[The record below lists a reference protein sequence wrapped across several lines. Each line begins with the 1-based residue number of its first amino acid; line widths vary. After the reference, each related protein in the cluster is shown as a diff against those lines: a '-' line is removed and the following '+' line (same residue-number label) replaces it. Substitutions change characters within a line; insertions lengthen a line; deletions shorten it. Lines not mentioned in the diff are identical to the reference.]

1 MTNSLENGIAAAK
14 KGDKARARQYIQ
26 QAVQENPQNITG
38 WLWLS
43 TLIDEAGQKK
53 YCYQKVLALDPKN
66 EYALK
71 GMTQL
76 GFDVQPAPRV
86 VNEKAPTS
94 NSQPVAPEPQRKKF
108 EYIET
113 IESEY
118 RPSWDIYEPHM
129 PSVDLYSD
137 MEEFFEN
144 ARILGLK
151 GSAKGFREEFI
162 RKHPEFESRIAW
174 FEPIKEGEK
183 YVPVISPGRI
193 VFLMPAFIPK
203 TQNAAANNPGDV
215 ILPSRKNLKI
225 TAISYTHMKDFM
237 NGSLPMEER
246 LVDVVKCIPFIGQ
259 MAAFTGV
266 QGHSTFIFEG
276 HPSVF
281 ETGVKNSDVL
291 FVDSGMLKFLQED
304 WAEVAFRS
312 MNPHCKIFMHDRQ
325 AFKLRAVI
333 RKKDYPGWDYGIG
346 VGNETNYAKMLYTVL
361 ASSEIRGKHILLA
374 SGKPLPNLSQ
384 LTKKPE
390 ALEFLSKIPF
400 DYEQLDI
407 QKIIKLIVADSEKK
421 FLSSKRTY
429 SIKYQQ
435 TETKKIIDYV
445 FSLKTS
451 EDKNGNLTVDTWLD

>member
-1 MTNSLENGIAAAK
+1 MTNLLENGIAAAK

-26 QAVQENPQNITG
+26 QAVQENPQNTAA

-43 TLIDEAGQKK
+43 TLVDQAEQKK
-53 YCYQKVLALDPKN
+53 YCYQKVLALDPEN

-71 GMTQL
+71 GMAQL
-76 GFDVQPAPRV
+76 GIHDAQPTPGAA
-86 VNEKAPTS
+86 NEKP
-94 NSQPVAPEPQRKKF
+94 NSPPVVPEPQRKKF

-113 IESEY
+113 IESQY
-118 RPSWDIYEPHM
+118 SPSWDIYEPHM

-137 MEEFFEN
+137 MDEFFEN

-151 GSAKGFREEFI
+151 GSAKGFKAEFT
-162 RKHPEFESRIAW
+162 RKHPEFESRIGW

-237 NGSLPMEER
+237 NASLSMEER
-246 LVDVVKCIPFIGQ
+246 LTGVVKCIPFIGQ
-259 MAAFTGV
+259 MASFAGV
-266 QGHSTFIFEG
+266 QGHSVLVFEG

-281 ETGVKNSDVL
+281 EIGVKNSDVL

-325 AFKLRAVI
+325 AFKLRPVI
-333 RKKDYPGWDYGIG
+333 RKREHPGWDYGIG
-346 VGNETNYAKMLYTVL
+346 IGNEINYVKMLFTVL
-361 ASSEIRGKHILLA
+361 ASSELRGKHILLA
-374 SGKPLPNLSQ
+374 SGKSLPNLSQ
-384 LTKKPE
+384 LTKKPDD
-390 ALEFLSKIPF
+390 LEFLSKIPF

-407 QKIIKLIVADSEKK
+407 QKIIKLIVDDSEKK

-429 SIKYQQ
+429 RIKYQQ
-435 TETKKIIDYV
+435 TGTKKITDYA

-451 EDKNGNLTVDTWLD
+451 EDKNGHHTADISLD